1 MARPVGSVQDRRFKA
16 SLIREIDDAMGDPRK
31 LDAIA
36 TALVAKAMDG
46 DIQAIREFADRIDG
60 KPAQESNVTIQHRK
74 AVELSDDELAV
85 VAAGSSEGV
94 ATPPI
99 DPSQLN

>member
-1 MARPVGSVQDRRFKA
+1 MARPVGSIQDRRFKA
-16 SLIREIDDAMGDPRK
+16 ALIRQIDEAMGDPRK

-36 TALVAKAMDG
+36 DALITKAMEG

-60 KPAQESNVTIQHRK
+60 KPAQESTVTVQHRR
-74 AVELSDDELAV
+74 AAELTDDELAII
-85 VAAGSSEGV
+85 AAGSGEGA